1 MHTMT
6 TDNINNK
13 KILSDFKKIE
23 KNPIFP
29 KISLFEAF
37 SKMVSKNRLKAR
49 FELNFF
55 GKYTLLVSKIKYSI
69 KLKKWWWTVFF

>member
-6 TDNINNK
+6 TDNISNK
-13 KILSDFKKIE
+13 KILADVKKIE

-49 FELNFF
+49 FKPTFF
-55 GKYTLLVSKIKYSI
+55 FWQIYSASI
-69 KLKKWWWTVFF
+69 KDQI